1 MLGEVEGRSPVLY
14 PDSAEATAGA
24 TARGLVDLI
33 VVDVGDGGPSVCSGR
48 DGLRQRLA
56 FAAARGVAKLTRP
69 QAWLT
74 QVWSDWPS
82 VRTGNPYPGDGLAG

>member
-1 MLGEVEGRSPVLY
+1 MLGEVEGRFEGRSPVLY

-33 VVDVGDGGPSVCSGR
+33 VVDVGEGGPSVCSGR

-56 FAAARGVAKLTRP
+56 VAATRGVATCRHAP
-69 QAWLT
+69 
-74 QVWSDWPS
+74 
-82 VRTGNPYPGDGLAG
+82 GLADSGMERLAIG